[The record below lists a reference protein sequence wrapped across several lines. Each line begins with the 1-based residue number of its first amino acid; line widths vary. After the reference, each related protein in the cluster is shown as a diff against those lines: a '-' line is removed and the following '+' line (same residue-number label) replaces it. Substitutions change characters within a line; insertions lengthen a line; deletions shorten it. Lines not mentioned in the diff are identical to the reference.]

1 VENVWYN
8 VIVREKSTSKLVA
21 FQEKATYLRDDASS
35 HTLLRSS
42 ATSTRRD
49 TPYPLTRWF
58 YAQGSV
64 TPMGEEELASQ
75 LSSLPKYSV
84 QDTIRDRW

>member
-1 VENVWYN
+1 MWYN

-21 FQEKATYLRDDASS
+21 FQEKATYLRDDAST
-35 HTLLRSS
+35 HTLLLRTASS
-42 ATSTRRD
+42 SRRGT
-49 TPYPLTRWF
+49 TPCPLTRWF